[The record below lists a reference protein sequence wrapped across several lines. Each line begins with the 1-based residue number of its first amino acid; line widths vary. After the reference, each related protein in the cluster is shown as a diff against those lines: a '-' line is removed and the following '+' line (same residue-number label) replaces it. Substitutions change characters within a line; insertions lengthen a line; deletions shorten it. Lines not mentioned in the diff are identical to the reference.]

1 MVKRQA
7 ERAGLGF
14 TALSNG
20 FAACQDPAAL
30 QAVCDRLGPGTIN
43 VFAQRW
49 LHRLPLP
56 FTTRDHDAGY

>member
-1 MVKRQA
+1 VR
-7 ERAGLGF
+7 F

-20 FAACQDPAAL
+20 FAACDDPAAL
-30 QAVCDRLGPGTIN
+30 KQICDRLGPGPIS

-56 FTTRDHDAGY
+56 SGRADRAADYL